1 MFIDTEETGSRITL
15 EGTSEGSDYEI
26 YQERKTNHV
35 NEVESTLE
43 KPKYDGTI
51 LHKDFDCSLEEKRS
65 VYHSEI
71 TKLQSE
77 KSDKSMSEDRQQINK
92 SYEMSVELSQ
102 VRKHTLF
109 GIKRLCCV
117 VM

>member
-15 EGTSEGSDYEI
+15 EGNSEGSEYEI

-43 KPKYDGTI
+43 KPKYDGNI

-109 GIKRLCCV
+109 GIKRLCCA